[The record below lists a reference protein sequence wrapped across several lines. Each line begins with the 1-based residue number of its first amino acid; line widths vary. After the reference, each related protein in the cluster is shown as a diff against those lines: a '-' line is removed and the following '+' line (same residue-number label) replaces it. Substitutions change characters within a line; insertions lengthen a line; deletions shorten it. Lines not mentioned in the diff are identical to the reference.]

1 MTMQLLTEPTI
12 TDSSINPQIDPPYTA
27 PKMLFTPEQY
37 QLMDEVG
44 VFAQGD
50 RLELINGEII
60 QMSPIGRKHVA
71 CIIRLIKLM
80 EQKLGDR
87 AMVSA
92 QNSILLP
99 NKSQPQPD
107 LAILK
112 YRDDFYENGLP
123 TPEDI
128 LLIIEVA
135 DSSIDYDREVKAP
148 LYAAAGIPEMWLFD
162 VNQKLITGY
171 AQPSPS
177 GYKRIQ
183 HYESGDSLG
192 MIAFADVTFRWDELF

>member
-1 MTMQLLTEPTI
+1 MTMQLLAEPNI
-12 TDSSINPQIDPPYTA
+12 TDSSTNPQIDPQCNA
-27 PKMLFTPEQY
+27 NKLLFTPEQY
-37 QLMDEVG
+37 QLMDEAG
-44 VFAQGD
+44 VFPQGD

-71 CIIRLIKLM
+71 CIIRLTKLM

-99 NKSQPQPD
+99 DKSQPQPD

-123 TPEDI
+123 IPEDI

-135 DSSIDYDREVKAP
+135 DSSIDYDRDVKAP

-171 AQPSPS
+171 SQPSPS
-177 GYKRIQ
+177 GYKQIQ
-183 HYESGDSLG
+183 HYESGNSLA
-192 MIAFADVTFRWDELF
+192 MLAFADVTFRWDELF

>member
-1 MTMQLLTEPTI
+1 MTMQLLAEPTI
-12 TDSSINPQIDPPYTA
+12 TNSSVNPQIKPQCNA
-27 PKMLFTPEQY
+27 HKLLFTPEQY

-44 VFAQGD
+44 VFPQGD

-71 CIIRLIKLM
+71 CIIRLTKLM

-99 NKSQPQPD
+99 DKSQPQPD

-135 DSSIDYDREVKAP
+135 DSSIDYDRDVKAP

-171 AQPSPS
+171 SQPSPS

-183 HYESGDSLG
+183 HYEAGDSLG
-192 MIAFADVTFRWDELF
+192 IIAFADVTFRWDELF

>member
-1 MTMQLLTEPTI
+1 MTAQLLAENPPI
-12 TDSSINPQIDPPYTA
+12 NSAVNPQINPQGNA
-27 PKMLFTPEQY
+27 HKLLFTPEQY

-60 QMSPIGRKHVA
+60 QMSPIGTKHATLVA
-71 CIIRLIKLM
+71 RLVNLFI
-80 EQKLGDR
+80 DR
-87 AMVSA
+87 LNRQVIVWP
-92 QNSILLP
+92 QNSIILP

-123 TPEDI
+123 KPEDI

-135 DSSIDYDREVKAP
+135 DSSIDYDRDVKAP
-148 LYAAAGIPEMWLFD
+148 LYAAVGIPEMWLFD

-177 GYKRIQ
+177 GYKHIQ
-183 HYESGDSLG
+183 HYEAGDALA
-192 MIAFADVTFRWDELF
+192 MVAFADVNFRWDELF

>member
-1 MTMQLLTEPTI
+1 MTMQLLAEPTI
-12 TDSSINPQIDPPYTA
+12 TDTFINPQIA
-27 PKMLFTPEQY
+27 PQGNAHKLLFTPEQY
-37 QLMDEVG
+37 QLMDEAG

-71 CIIRLIKLM
+71 CIIRLTKLM

-92 QNSILLP
+92 QNSVLLP
-99 NKSQPQPD
+99 NNSQPQPD
-107 LAILK
+107 LVILK
-112 YRDDFYENGLP
+112 YRDDYYENGLP

-135 DSSIDYDREVKAP
+135 DSSIDYDRDVKAS

-171 AQPSPS
+171 SQPSPS
-177 GYKRIQ
+177 GYKHIQ
-183 HYESGDSLG
+183 HYEAGDALA
-192 MIAFADVTFRWDELF
+192 MVAFADVTFRWDELF